1 MVVCYVDSDDA
12 GAVGGLVFGGENGNS
27 KSGVHYY
34 RNIISLTKV
43 PLLIISVD

>member
-12 GAVGGLVFGGENGNS
+12 GAVGGLVFGAENGNS

-34 RNIISLTKV
+34 RNYHQLNKGTSINYIR
-43 PLLIISVD
+43 